1 MMYGKTGGK
10 GGFVAPGGKGQG
22 GGMVIPPRQGFG
34 SKGAVAVASPSPS
47 PAIANKGS
55 PKGGGKAGSN
65 WGGCGVWNPMFN
77 AMMMLGLVTSLWLAR
92 KSPVMPMNTN
102 VCMPTKNDYDST
114 HIPIGVSCWGLP
126 LCFVNIFE
134 SI

>member
-1 MMYGKTGGK
+1 MRNSPRTFRFCGFVTAVIAAIVVLRSQHQTRWTTMMYGKTGGK
-10 GGFVAPGGKGQG
+10 GGYMAPGGKGG
-22 GGMVIPPRQGFG
+22 GGMVIPPRQGFA

-77 AMMMLGLVTSLWLAR
+77 AMMMLG
-92 KSPVMPMNTN
+92 PVRM
-102 VCMPTKNDYDST
+102 S
-114 HIPIGVSCWGLP
+114 W
-126 LCFVNIFE
+126 
-134 SI
+134 